1 MWQTFKLKLFNNK
14 KLFYIAV
21 LAIIAIVVLV
31 YAVISFNNNKDSV
44 YTGELLVSSPQ
55 VYIDD
60 FDKLEPGVNDPNAPD
75 TIREDQSSPQI
86 DILTTNGTKQ
96 TDVNLQ
102 YVATIYAKTIDT
114 LPSEKIEA
122 GEYLN
127 ASLFY
132 ISDIDGKEIEDKY
145 YVLDNKTTVLAK
157 NYAETDGE
165 VIAVRYYLPSEPL
178 PAAPSETAPTFLVN
192 SYLLGL
198 DSYAPTYYVNNAETC
213 VTIKTQVSAY
223 EPALAEW
230 SLADS
235 KVIFSTG
242 YSGTPIDTSNLFLID
257 PNSSS
262 AADSEVPN
270 QVENEVTAV
279 SETTVPVDETA
290 PEETAVPAETTAP
303 TETSVPESVE
313 TEGVT
318 TTRPTETS
326 KAEETTTATAP
337 PETIAETTTT
347 TADTRVFP
355 ESMSINTGSVN
366 LNIGDTYTFSVSFE
380 PSNTTEAGVTWTSD
394 NPSVASV
401 SSGTVTAHAAGK
413 AAITVQSVNGM
424 ALTVYVNVS
433 APAETA
439 PPVTEPAVEA
449 TPEPVNV
456 ILNASSLSL
465 AVGDSYQLS
474 ADIYPLD
481 IQFPAAVWS
490 SSNDAIVQVS
500 ASGLIYA
507 NSSGTAIVTATASNG
522 ITAQCSITVQ

>member
-1 MWQTFKLKLFNNK
+1 M
-14 KLFYIAV
+14 
-21 LAIIAIVVLV
+21 
-31 YAVISFNNNKDSV
+31 
-44 YTGELLVSSPQ
+44 
-55 VYIDD
+55 
-60 FDKLEPGVNDPNAPD
+60 
-75 TIREDQSSPQI
+75 
-86 DILTTNGTKQ
+86 
-96 TDVNLQ
+96 
-102 YVATIYAKTIDT
+102 
-114 LPSEKIEA
+114 
-122 GEYLN
+122 
-127 ASLFY
+127 
-132 ISDIDGKEIEDKY
+132 
-145 YVLDNKTTVLAK
+145 
-157 NYAETDGE
+157 
-165 VIAVRYYLPSEPL
+165 
-178 PAAPSETAPTFLVN
+178 N

-198 DSYAPTYYVNNAETC
+198 DSCAPTYYVSNAETC

-230 SLADS
+230 SVADS

-257 PNSSS
+257 PDSSS

-270 QVENEVTAV
+270 QAENEVTAV
-279 SETTVPVDETA
+279 SETTAPIDGTV
-290 PEETAVPAETTAP
+290 PEETAVPTETTAP
-303 TETSVPESVE
+303 AETSVPESVE
-313 TEGVT
+313 TEST
-318 TTRPTETS
+318 TTTQPTETS
-326 KAEETTTATAP
+326 KVE
-337 PETIAETTTT
+337 ETTTT
-347 TADTRVFP
+347 TAPPETTAETTTTAADARVFP

-380 PSNTTEAGVTWTSD
+380 PSNTTETGATWTSD

-424 ALTVYVNVS
+424 ALTVDVNVS

-439 PPVTEPAVEA
+439 PPVTEPVVEA
-449 TPEPVNV
+449 APEPVNV
-456 ILNASSLSL
+456 ILNTSSLSL

-481 IQFPAAVWS
+481 IQFPAVVWS

-507 NSSGTAIVTATASNG
+507 NSSGTAVVTATASNG